1 MAAVVKRVATGLV
14 KWSIALAV
22 ALLVVLAGQVVYEID
37 SLQADVAQY
46 LSNRTGVV
54 IEFDHIR
61 GSWKG
66 LAPRFQIEQ
75 LRVRRSPDHEPAI
88 TAQHADL
95 EVLLLQSAL
104 MLQPRVRL
112 TVDGLALT
120 LAKHDGRMVVEG
132 LDAAPANDKPATDFS
147 ALADL
152 MSAQPRLA
160 LNDSLMLLK
169 GLYPQDVALAVQ
181 NLQIESGKVRRYA

>member
-22 ALLVVLAGQVVYEID
+22 ALLVVQAVLVVLARQVVYEID

-54 IEFDHIR
+54 IELDHIR

-104 MLQPRVRL
+104 M
-112 TVDGLALT
+112 
-120 LAKHDGRMVVEG
+120 
-132 LDAAPANDKPATDFS
+132 
-147 ALADL
+147 
-152 MSAQPRLA
+152 
-160 LNDSLMLLK
+160 
-169 GLYPQDVALAVQ
+169 
-181 NLQIESGKVRRYA
+181 